1 MTRARDRSPRQQSSS
16 LTKRSDS
23 RLLAFS
29 FETSC
34 WEWGRGGGG
43 VAADDAEGGGRAHGG
58 VARQPQVRPAQ
69 RAVPPRP
76 PWGSVSGLVFSAV
89 CVSFFPAWDFL
100 HLHCGQEVLGMM
112 DCALLL
118 LWALIV
124 LWQRGRLWPELSP
137 NASEN
142 SLHFFISVLV

>member
-76 PWGSVSGLVFSAV
+76 PWGSVSVLVFSAV
-89 CVSFFPAWDFL
+89 CVFFFSCLGFPPSSLRARSTGDDGLCTFAALGPHCLVAKRLTMARALPQCFRKLSPFL
-100 HLHCGQEVLGMM
+100 HL
-112 DCALLL
+112 
-118 LWALIV
+118 
-124 LWQRGRLWPELSP
+124 
-137 NASEN
+137 
-142 SLHFFISVLV
+142 